1 MLITSS
7 RIIYRST
14 FLFTVIIAGCLFTPF
29 FQKGHM
35 PRQSLSAKI
44 TCWWHKKM
52 GQALGIPVQVF
63 GSPDNR
69 PTLFIA
75 NHISWFDIH
84 AIGGIL
90 AVRFLSKAEV
100 AKMPI
105 MGWLASRAGTLY
117 ISRGGKTAS
126 QQAIQTMVDALKQ
139 DQNVILFAE
148 GTTTDGNIKHFHSRL
163 IQSAIDAGCNIQP
176 IAIRYPHH
184 KQLAHPA
191 AHFIGDMSLGESLA
205 NILRAKTLSAE
216 IHFLDVISTGDK
228 SRGELARE
236 AEGMVRGVV
245 EKQED

>member
-1 MLITSS
+1 MFKISS

-14 FLFTVIIAGCLFTPF
+14 FLFTVIITGCLLTVF

-35 PRQSLSAKI
+35 PRQSLAAKI
-44 TCWWHKKM
+44 TCWWHQKIA
-52 GQALGIPVQVF
+52 QSLGIPIQAF
-63 GSPDNR
+63 GTPNKR

-84 AIGGIL
+84 AIGGLL

-100 AKMPI
+100 KKMPI

-126 QQAIQTMVDALKQ
+126 LQAIQTMADALTQ

-148 GTTTDGNIKHFHSRL
+148 GTTTNGNIKRFHSRL
-163 IQSAIDAGCNIQP
+163 IQSAIDAGCDIQP

-184 KQLAHPA
+184 EELAHPA
-191 AHFIGDMSLGESLA
+191 AQFIGDTSLGKSIS
-205 NILRAKTLSAE
+205 NILQAKTLSTE
-216 IHFLDVISTGDK
+216 VHFLDVIPTGEK
-228 SRGELARE
+228 SRDELARE
-236 AEGMVRGVV
+236 AEQKVRAVI
-245 EKQED
+245 ENSKI

>member
-1 MLITSS
+1 
-7 RIIYRST
+7 
-14 FLFTVIIAGCLFTPF
+14 
-29 FQKGHM
+29 M
-35 PRQSLSAKI
+35 PRQSLGAKA
-44 TCWWHKKM
+44 TCWWHKKIA
-52 GQALGIPVQVF
+52 QALGIPVQVF
-63 GSPDNR
+63 GNPDNR

-100 AKMPI
+100 AKMPV

-126 QQAIQTMVDALKQ
+126 QEAIQTMADALKQ

-148 GTTTDGNIKHFHSRL
+148 GTTTDGNIKRFHSRL

-191 AHFIGDMSLGESLA
+191 AHFIGDMSLGESLS

-216 IHFLDVISTGDK
+216 IHFLDVISTGEKGRD
-228 SRGELARE
+228 ELARE

-245 EKQED
+245 ENARIKR